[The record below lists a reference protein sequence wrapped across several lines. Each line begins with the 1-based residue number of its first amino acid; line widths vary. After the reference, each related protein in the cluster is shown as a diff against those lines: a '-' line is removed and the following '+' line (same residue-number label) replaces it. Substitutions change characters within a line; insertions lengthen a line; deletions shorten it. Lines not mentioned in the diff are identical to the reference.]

1 MGTEEWSRASC
12 SAVTLPS
19 KLRVFYV
26 TDKPGRAF
34 LKLSVVK
41 PGLESAPPPQLGFC
55 TPMVVPWGKAGGWG
69 RHSHQARMAA
79 GAGGSLPRHRVV
91 LGRHPAP
98 GWGVARLQ
106 GPDDHALRAGVGEE
120 LLRWGRGPRVPGNQ
134 GRPEGSQRAVRWSGK
149 GISLGP
155 RGFII

>member
-41 PGLESAPPPQLGFC
+41 PGLESAPPPSWASAPPWLSPGERQVVGAGTVTKPAWLQVQEARCPGIGWCWEGTQLQ
-55 TPMVVPWGKAGGWG
+55 GGEWPGSKGQMTMPSGLVWG
-69 RHSHQARMAA
+69 RSC
-79 GAGGSLPRHRVV
+79 
-91 LGRHPAP
+91 
-98 GWGVARLQ
+98 
-106 GPDDHALRAGVGEE
+106 
-120 LLRWGRGPRVPGNQ
+120 
-134 GRPEGSQRAVRWSGK
+134 
-149 GISLGP
+149 
-155 RGFII
+155 